1 MKKKLKNYIQKLHN
15 SSKRNYLNRMKN
27 EKVFCMK
34 EAKKYAYN
42 YWDGNR
48 KFGYGGYKYIPGR
61 WQPIAKKMIRD
72 FKLTNNSRVLDIGC
86 GKGYLLYELKLLL
99 PKIKIIGLD
108 ISNYAIKNAK
118 KEIKSCIK
126 VFDLRKKKLP
136 FIKKNFDLVLS
147 LGTLHNFRLSELIFA
162 LKEISRVSKNS
173 YIMVESYKNDQELFN
188 LQCWALTAEM
198 FLDKNEWIKLF
209 ESCNFTGH
217 YEFIYFK

>member
-1 MKKKLKNYIQKLHN
+1 
-15 SSKRNYLNRMKN
+15 
-27 EKVFCMK
+27 
-34 EAKKYAYN
+34 
-42 YWDGNR
+42 
-48 KFGYGGYKYIPGR
+48 
-61 WQPIAKKMIRD
+61 MIKD
-72 FKLTNNSRVLDIGC
+72 FKLTNNSRILDIGC

-99 PKIKIIGLD
+99 PKIKIIGID

-126 VFDLRKKKLP
+126 FFDLRKKKLP
-136 FIKKNFDLVLS
+136 FIKKNFDLVMS
-147 LGTLHNFRLSELIFA
+147 LGTLHNFKLSELIFA

-188 LQCWALTAEM
+188 LQCWALTAET

-209 ESCNFTGH
+209 KSCNYKGH